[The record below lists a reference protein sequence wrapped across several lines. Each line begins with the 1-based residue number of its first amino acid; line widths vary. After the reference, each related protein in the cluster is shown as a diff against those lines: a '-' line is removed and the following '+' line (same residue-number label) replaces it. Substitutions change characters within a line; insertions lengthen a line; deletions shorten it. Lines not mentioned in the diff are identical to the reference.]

1 MAEKEICDDIM
12 VCIADVNN
20 EMTKKL
26 AMLTGVEDFTQVS
39 VRIMDPNPGKTSVKK
54 YFYNQ
59 DRIAAKEIVNFVKDF
74 LSNKIRPS
82 QKSESDPNNR
92 APNLVLP
99 LSSDS
104 FEKVTMDKDLDV
116 MVLFYTTNSCKL
128 CEELWPIYT
137 QLATLLIDTVDLRFT
152 SINMAHNELEEVHN
166 IFYYPMLRY
175 YPRDSKHRPYDYDLG
190 LSLEEMIT
198 FVKRVASVQP
208 ILKEDKGKEDVANS
222 KDEL

>member
-1 MAEKEICDDIM
+1 M

-20 EMTKKL
+20 EMSKKL
-26 AMLTGVEDFTQVS
+26 AMLTGVEDLSQVS

-59 DRIAAKEIVNFVKDF
+59 DRVAAKEIVAFVRDF
-74 LSNKIRPS
+74 LTKKIRPS
-82 QKSESDPNNR
+82 KKSENDPNNR
-92 APNLVLP
+92 ASNLVMALN
-99 LSSDS
+99 SDS
-104 FEKVTMDKDLDV
+104 FDKVTMNKELDV

-128 CEELWPIYT
+128 CEELWPLYT
-137 QLATLLIDTVDLRFT
+137 QLAEVLKDTVDLRFT
-152 SINMAHNELEEVHN
+152 SINMAKKELEEVHN

-190 LSLEEMIT
+190 LSLDEMIT

-208 ILKEDKGKEDVANS
+208 IIQNKPIEAQDGTTKQS